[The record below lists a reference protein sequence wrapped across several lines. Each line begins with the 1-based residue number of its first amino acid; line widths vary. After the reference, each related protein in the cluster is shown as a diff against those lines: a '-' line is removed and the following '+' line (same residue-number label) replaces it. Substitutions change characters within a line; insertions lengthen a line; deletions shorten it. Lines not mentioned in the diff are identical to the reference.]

1 MTRFRLA
8 GSVALGLLAALSG
21 CVGAVGANRTNK
33 VPPFEPL
40 VSAAATDRY
49 FKDRRLD
56 PIEGVWIWDAG
67 EYEVAIVRDEERLKG
82 YEYLGILVDAR
93 NGTWRPGEVKFALR
107 RTAAASAFS
116 CLYWAGDGTEFR
128 TTLLQTDPNLL
139 SFTLPIGLYGTQ
151 QTTLLL
157 RTYPIDTTSQ
167 GREPSSSGTAFWVA
181 SDTLATN
188 EHVIRNAKEIRIV
201 IEGREIAVDQL
212 ASDTRNDLALL
223 RVREQPTGSV
233 SANASRQDPL
243 RLGERVFVIG
253 YPLSTILGSSP
264 TVSEGIVS
272 KLTGIEDDPREFQVS
287 APIQSGSSG
296 SPVFDENGVLIG
308 VLSSTLNAGVVVRSG
323 ASAPQNV
330 NFAVRSSYLTSLMEA
345 KSVSPPPTSREELG
359 SSADF
364 ARKMGKVVVQVKVV
378 R

>member
-1 MTRFRLA
+1 M
-8 GSVALGLLAALSG
+8 
-21 CVGAVGANRTNK
+21 
-33 VPPFEPL
+33 
-40 VSAAATDRY
+40 
-49 FKDRRLD
+49 
-56 PIEGVWIWDAG
+56 
-67 EYEVAIVRDEERLKG
+67 
-82 YEYLGILVDAR
+82 
-93 NGTWRPGEVKFALR
+93 
-107 RTAAASAFS
+107 
-116 CLYWAGDGTEFR
+116 
-128 TTLLQTDPNLL
+128 
-139 SFTLPIGLYGTQ
+139 
-151 QTTLLL
+151 
-157 RTYPIDTTSQ
+157 
-167 GREPSSSGTAFWVA
+167 
-181 SDTLATN
+181 
-188 EHVIRNAKEIRIV
+188 
-201 IEGREIAVDQL
+201 
-212 ASDTRNDLALL
+212 
-223 RVREQPTGSV
+223 
-233 SANASRQDPL
+233 
-243 RLGERVFVIG
+243 IG

-330 NFAVRSSYLTSLMEA
+330 NFAVRSSYLTILMEA